1 MLVDNGGEED
11 IYHVAEELHLQ
22 GDDLLPIIEGATL
35 LGFAKAHEGDVK
47 ITPEGQAFAQAD
59 IGTQKKLFRDAALAH
74 VPLLQQMYTALKSKS
89 DHAMPLEFFHDL
101 LDEHF
106 AESDTVKQIETA
118 VNWGRYAQI
127 FTYHPE
133 GGRLHLREDNPPGS
147 DESIPLH

>member
-1 MLVDNGGEED
+1 
-11 IYHVAEELHLQ
+11 
-22 GDDLLPIIEGATL
+22 
-35 LGFAKAHEGDVK
+35 
-47 ITPEGQAFAQAD
+47 
-59 IGTQKKLFRDAALAH
+59 
-74 VPLLQQMYTALKSKS
+74 MYTALKSKS

-133 GGRLHLREDNPPGS
+133 GGRLRLREDNPAGS
-147 DESIPLH
+147 GESISLH